1 MTRFEKDYQ
10 AIEKD
15 WLAARGILETRQK
28 EINKLKDEL
37 GAVKNSFRA
46 QCILQELKK
55 LESEYSKL
63 DNLILI

>member
-15 WLAARGILETRQK
+15 WLVAREILEARQK
-28 EINKLKDEL
+28 QINKLKDEL
-37 GAVKNSFRA
+37 RTVKNGFRA

-63 DNLILI
+63 DNLI